1 MIERISFFIDFKNIF
16 ILNSLNIS
24 DIELEED
31 SNIDESENFNIGV

>member
-1 MIERISFFIDFKNIF
+1 MIERISFFIDFKSIF
-16 ILNSLNIS
+16 ILKSLNIS